1 MDKLD
6 IVHARNHVLK
16 TKEIVISIISVEMV
30 TDVEKI
36 IVQIHM
42 VLTLTQIVV
51 MLLLMEMKIFV
62 LLIIHVKQMK
72 VIVIPM
78 KNVKVSSSVDPTI
91 AQILLVYHLC

>member
-1 MDKLD
+1 
-6 IVHARNHVLK
+6 
-16 TKEIVISIISVEMV
+16 MV

-62 LLIIHVKQMK
+62 LLIIHVEQMK

-78 KNVKVSSSVDPTI
+78 KNVKFNSSVDQTI
-91 AQILLVYHLC
+91 AQIPLVYPLL

>member
-1 MDKLD
+1 M
-6 IVHARNHVLK
+6 
-16 TKEIVISIISVEMV
+16 KEIVISIINVKMV
-30 TDVEKI
+30 TDVDQI

-62 LLIIHVKQMK
+62 LLNIHAEQMK

-78 KNVKVSSSVDPTI
+78 RNVKVNSSVDQTI
-91 AQILLVYHLC
+91 VQFHMVLALTQIAVMYPY